1 MILDPGFANAPT
13 LVLASSFRVADWAVM
28 ALYFAALVAS
38 GVYFSRRSKKAAAA
52 GHSQTDEYFTAA
64 RTMPIWA
71 VAISIIATS
80 LSAAT
85 FIGAPQQSFAG
96 DLTYLSTN
104 IGGLIAVTIVAFVFI
119 PVFYRA
125 NVVSI
130 YELLEHRFG
139 RSAKLAASGTFMLG
153 RVFASGAR
161 IFIASIPLAIMLFGG
176 SDEKQQPIYQLI
188 IGIWL
193 LSACA
198 VGYTLAGGIASVI
211 WTEVVQTA
219 ILLGAVIAAVVI
231 LLTKIPAPIGEIWSA
246 LSTAGANGASK
257 LRVIDVSWDM
267 AKPFSLPAVVIGFTL
282 LNLASYGT
290 DHDLVQRMLT
300 CKNAVAGGRSVL
312 LAIALGIP
320 IVLLFLVIGLLLF
333 VFYSMPQLMGD
344 AKPGYATD
352 DSRTVFLNFIL
363 KEMPPGLSGVMLAGL
378 FAAGLSSLNSALNAM
393 AATAIKD
400 FYVHAAPGK
409 SDRHYLIAGR
419 VAVVGWGVVLA
430 GFATFCVFWQR
441 AEGQTLIDLAL
452 SVMNFAYAGL
462 LAVFLTAIMT
472 KRGTAASA
480 IAALAVGFVVITLLQ
495 KPVWGVW
502 AKWIPMKSGTLA
514 DVTLSYPWHLP
525 IAATICMVVCCATK
539 RSALPP
545 KLHSDDRVIVVAG
558 PNSAT

>member
-1 MILDPGFANAPT
+1 MDVPG
-13 LVLASSFRVADWAVM
+13 LVIASSFRPADWGVM
-28 ALYFAALVAS
+28 AAYFAALIAS
-38 GVYFSRRSKKAAAA
+38 GVYFSRRSSQAAAQ
-52 GHSQTDEYFTAA
+52 GQSQADEYFTAA

-85 FIGAPQQSFAG
+85 FIGAPQQSFNG

-104 IGGLIAVTIVAFVFI
+104 IGGVIAVTVVAFIFI

-161 IFIASIPLAIMLFGG
+161 IFIAAIPLALMLFGDSG
-176 SDEKQQPIYQLI
+176 SNEQPAYQLI

-198 VGYTLAGGIASVI
+198 VGYTVAGGIASVI

-219 ILLGAVIAAVVI
+219 ILLGAVLAAVVI
-231 LLTKIPAPIGEIWSA
+231 LLMRIPAPIGEIVNA
-246 LSTAGANGASK
+246 LQTAGADGGTK
-257 LRVIDVSWDM
+257 LRVIDLSWDL
-267 AKPFSLPAVVIGFTL
+267 ARPFSLPAVVIGFTL

-320 IVLLFLVIGLLLF
+320 IVLLFLLIGLLLF
-333 VFYSMPQLMGD
+333 VFYRMPGLMGD
-344 AKPGYATD
+344 AMPGYATD

-400 FYVHAAPGK
+400 FYVHAKPER

-419 VAVVGWGVVLA
+419 LAVVGWGVVLA
-430 GFATFCVFWQR
+430 GFATLCVFWQR

-462 LAVFLTAIMT
+462 LAVFLTAILT
-472 KRGTAASA
+472 KRGTAGSA
-480 IAALAVGFVVITLLQ
+480 IAALIVGFVVVTLLQ
-495 KPVWGVW
+495 KSVWTMW
-502 AKWIPMKSGTLA
+502 AKWIPFNAGTLA
-514 DVTLSYPWHLP
+514 DVTLAYPWHLP
-525 IAATICMVVCCATK
+525 IAATICMVVCCSTK
-539 RSALPP
+539 
-545 KLHSDDRVIVVAG
+545 KDDHGVVPAV
-558 PNSAT
+558 

>member
-1 MILDPGFANAPT
+1 MDVPG
-13 LVLASSFRVADWAVM
+13 LLLASSFRPADWVVM
-28 ALYFAALVAS
+28 AAYFAALIAS
-38 GVYFSRRSKKAAAA
+38 GVYFSRRASRQAKA
-52 GHSQTDEYFTAA
+52 GHSQADEYFTAA
-64 RTMPIWA
+64 RTMPVWA

-104 IGGLIAVTIVAFVFI
+104 IGGLIAVSIVAWVFI
-119 PVFYRA
+119 PAFYKA

-161 IFIASIPLAIMLFGG
+161 IFIAAIPLALMIFGDTG
-176 SDEKQQPIYQLI
+176 TKAQPAYQLI

-231 LLTKIPAPIGEIWSA
+231 LLMKIPASPSDIWTA
-246 LSTAGANGASK
+246 LSSAGTDGASK
-257 LRVIDVSWDM
+257 LRVIDLSWDL
-267 AKPFSLPAVVIGFTL
+267 AKPFSLPAVLIGFTL

-333 VFYSMPQLMGD
+333 AFYSMPQLMAD
-344 AKPGYATD
+344 AAPGYAPA
-352 DSRTVFLNFIL
+352 DSGKVFLSFIL

-400 FYVHAAPGK
+400 FYVHAKPGR

-419 VAVVGWGVVLA
+419 MAVVMWGIILA
-430 GFATFCVFWQR
+430 SFATLCVYWQR

-462 LAVFLTAIMT
+462 LAVFLTAIFT
-472 KRGTAASA
+472 KRGTSITA
-480 IAALAVGFVVITLLQ
+480 IAALLTGFAVVTLLQ
-495 KPVWGVW
+495 KSVWPLW
-502 AKWIPMKSGTLA
+502 ASHIPIGSDRTLSDITLA
-514 DVTLSYPWHLP
+514 YPWHLP
-525 IAATICMVVCCATK
+525 IAASISTLVCCLLPSPASRATGGS
-539 RSALPP
+539 SAESRLSFG
-545 KLHSDDRVIVVAG
+545 KEA
-558 PNSAT
+558 

>member
-231 LLTKIPAPIGEIWSA
+231 LLMKIPAPIGEIWSA

-320 IVLLFLVIGLLLF
+320 VVLLFLVIGLLLF

-495 KPVWGVW
+495 KPVWAVW

-539 RSALPP
+539 RSETM
-545 KLHSDDRVIVVAG
+545 VVSG
-558 PNSAT
+558 RDSAT

>member
-1 MILDPGFANAPT
+1 MSVPA
-13 LVLASSFRVADWAVM
+13 LVLASSFRTADWAVM
-28 ALYFAALVAS
+28 AMYFAALVAS
-38 GVYFSRRSKKAAAA
+38 GIYFSRRSKQAAAQ

-85 FIGAPQQSFAG
+85 FIGAPQQSFTG

-161 IFIASIPLAIMLFGG
+161 IFIASIPLAIMLFGDSG
-176 SDEKQQPIYQLI
+176 KEPQPTYQLI

-231 LLTKIPAPIGEIWSA
+231 LLLKIPAPIGEIWAA
-246 LSTAGANGASK
+246 LGTAGVDGASK
-257 LRVIDVSWDM
+257 LRVIDLSWDV
-267 AKPFSLPAVVIGFTL
+267 ARPFSLPAVIIGFTL

-320 IVLLFLVIGLLLF
+320 IVLLFLTIGLLLF
-333 VFYSMPQLMGD
+333 VFYRMPQLMGD
-344 AKPGYATD
+344 AVPDYATD

-400 FYVHAAPGK
+400 FYVHGAPGK
-409 SDRHYLIAGR
+409 SDRHYLVAGR
-419 VAVVGWGVVLA
+419 LAVVGWGVVLA

-462 LAVFLTAIMT
+462 LAVFLTAILT

-495 KPVWGVW
+495 KPVWAVW
-502 AKWIPMKSGTLA
+502 AKWVPMKSGTLA

-525 IAATICMVVCCATK
+525 IAATICMLVCCATK
-539 RSALPP
+539 RSVSAPQP
-545 KLHSDDRVIVVAG
+545 ESDSRVDVVAG
-558 PNSAT
+558 PDSAT